1 MDPNELLPAAR
12 EQFQAAFLQA
22 VKDSLPTLQENI
34 FKLAEAARSSSE
46 QASLLHAY
54 TISRK
59 ADALLVQLESCLDAL
74 LTRSFQTTYNTF
86 RPSSLLRM
94 DSSGLSL
101 IDSSVLENE
110 LLLNE
115 NTASFRTE
123 AEDQIRDLNIRIALI
138 FGQETI
144 KERENPFR
152 PYILTRCIANALDE
166 LKLQPELSRI
176 MHEQLAFVLRRY
188 IQGIYEKINQLLAAH
203 GIAAELQFKI
213 KKTGSAQSAPPFAGG
228 NTATNASEQISES
241 YGEEQY
247 SSQYAGTQTA
257 YHSNTPGRNAMQ
269 GMGGMNAT
277 SAMTGYPEGLM
288 PSIPDLPA
296 PGRLEQ
302 LLARVRGV
310 AASGA
315 SQDNSGNGSISNPA
329 LTHTAM
335 NMAAALAQ
343 AAMGQIGTRS
353 TGPLDTARA
362 GKSANMNPGWLGKQG
377 SIGKAIR
384 QLFAPANNNPVLT
397 DGAPTAD
404 AQPFNSASH
413 DGMHLQE
420 AVSGPASYQGKEFS
434 AASPAPSADPA
445 VSEQVWQEN
454 LAPPPASGIVQS
466 VHYLQKAFQ
475 TPVEHM
481 FNQYGE
487 IRNLILEQRSSLN
500 EMTQDVDEQMT
511 IDVVAMLFE
520 FILSD
525 HTVPAEIRAQL
536 GRLQFLVLKVALRD
550 PSLLTQKG
558 HPARMLINRVGSIS
572 LGLKQI
578 DPTGADIADEICR
591 IVETLLD
598 DDSES
603 ALLFTRMLDELD
615 AFIAKKLRES
625 DEHVAITVNTVEDVQ
640 HRALRLLHISAQL
653 HEVLHVLN
661 MDAYLEQFL
670 ETSWVQAIEFAER
683 ADEKRGLRYRLTV
696 ADLLWSIL
704 PKLEQEDKTQLFA
717 LLPLILNTIREGLGS
732 IAFAPAE
739 QQQLMDWLVDAHTR
753 ALRAAP
759 GPDNERL
766 YTLPALHELFSGFAY
781 QTAAMKVIDPELAAS
796 ETQKILEQAI
806 QELDIQVQLLDKEVD
821 PELLAA
827 LPETDNALNE
837 EAIRERLRSGIS
849 LEVNLGIKPTS
860 GKLNW
865 VDPEQNH
872 LVLSLTGT
880 PEPSVVSVRMFR
892 RMIAHGRVRFLEAE
906 PLFERAVQALLTNAD
921 MLDAPVAL

>member
-22 VKDSLPTLQENI
+22 VKDCLPTLQENI

-46 QASLLHAY
+46 QANLLHAY

-59 ADALLVQLESCLDAL
+59 ADALLAQLESCLDAL

-86 RPSSLLRM
+86 RPSSLLSIE
-94 DSSGLSL
+94 SSGLSL
-101 IDSSVLENE
+101 LDSSVLENE
-110 LLLNE
+110 LMLNE
-115 NTASFRTE
+115 TTANFRTE

-152 PYILTRCIANALDE
+152 PYILTRCIANALNE
-166 LKLQPELSRI
+166 LKLQPDLSRI
-176 MHEQLAFVLRRY
+176 MHEQLAYVLRRY
-188 IQGIYEKINQLLAAH
+188 IQGIYEKINQMLATH

-213 KKTGSAQSAPPFAGG
+213 RKTGAPQPAPVFPGTNTINSPAAPYSSGQGNEQFSAQYAA
-228 NTATNASEQISES
+228 
-241 YGEEQY
+241 
-247 SSQYAGTQTA
+247 QYAGIQA
-257 YHSNTPGRNAMQ
+257 AHHSHTESMSAIHGQAEDFRPPAM
-269 GMGGMNAT
+269 
-277 SAMTGYPEGLM
+277 
-288 PSIPDLPA
+288 DLPA

-302 LLARVRGV
+302 LLAKVRGV

-315 SQDNSGNGSISNPA
+315 PQTQSLNNNLYNSATTP
-329 LTHTAM
+329 TAM
-335 NMAAALAQ
+335 NTTASLAQ
-343 AAMGQIGTRS
+343 AAMGQMPAKS
-353 TGPLDTARA
+353 TA
-362 GKSANMNPGWLGKQG
+362 SMNPGWLSKQG

-384 QLFAPANNNPVLT
+384 QLFAPAPPHP
-397 DGAPTAD
+397 AQAD
-404 AQPFNSASH
+404 AVQTPDALQFHSASH
-413 DGMHLQE
+413 PADGAELLP
-420 AVSGPASYQGKEFS
+420 AGSGMANYPDGEFS
-434 AASPAPSADPA
+434 AAAPTSSAEA
-445 VSEQVWQEN
+445 TTSQASWQEN
-454 LAPPPASGIVQS
+454 LPPAPVSGIVQS
-466 VHYLQKAFQ
+466 VYYLQKAFQ

-625 DEHVAITVNTVEDVQ
+625 DEHIAITVNTVEDVQ

-653 HEVLHVLN
+653 HEALHALN

-683 ADEKRGLRYRLTV
+683 NDEKRGIRYRLTV
-696 ADLLWSIL
+696 PDLLWSIL

-717 LLPLILNTIREGLGS
+717 LLPLILNTLREGLGH

-739 QQQLMDWLVDAHTR
+739 LQQLMDWLVDAHTR

-766 YTLPALHELFSGFAY
+766 YTLPALHELFSGFTC
-781 QTAAMKVIDPELAAS
+781 QTEASKHIDAELAAS

-806 QELDIQVQLLDKEVD
+806 QDLDIQVQLLDKEVD
-821 PELLAA
+821 TALLAS
-827 LPETDNALNE
+827 LPEADSVLNNDT
-837 EAIRERLRSGIS
+837 IRERLRCGVS

-872 LVLSLTGT
+872 LVLSLAGT

-921 MLDAPVAL
+921 MLDTPVA

>member
-12 EQFQAAFLQA
+12 QQFQAAFLQA

-46 QASLLHAY
+46 QANLLHAY

-59 ADALLVQLESCLDAL
+59 ADALLAQLENSLDAL

-94 DSSGLSL
+94 ESSGLSL
-101 IDSSVLENE
+101 LDSSVLENE
-110 LLLNE
+110 LMLNE
-115 NTASFRTE
+115 TTASFRTE

-166 LKLQPELSRI
+166 LKLQPDLSRI
-176 MHEQLAFVLRRY
+176 MHEQLAYVLRRY
-188 IQGIYEKINQLLAAH
+188 IQDIYEKINQMLAAH

-213 KKTGSAQSAPPFAGG
+213 RKTGAAQAVPAFVGNNAINSSAEAYSAA
-228 NTATNASEQISES
+228 Q
-241 YGEEQY
+241 GEEQY
-247 SSQYAGTQTA
+247 PAPYAAAQALHHGHAAGT
-257 YHSNTPGRNAMQ
+257 NPMQ
-269 GMGGMNAT
+269 ATNGM
-277 SAMTGYPEGLM
+277 SAMHGQPGGFM
-288 PSIPDLPA
+288 PSMPDLPA

-302 LLARVRGV
+302 LLAKVRGV

-315 SQDNSGNGSISNPA
+315 APANSTNNNLYNTAVMPA
-329 LTHTAM
+329 AM
-335 NMAAALAQ
+335 NMTAALAQ
-343 AAMGQIGTRS
+343 AATGQTSTASAASTNAAHTGRS
-353 TGPLDTARA
+353 A
-362 GKSANMNPGWLGKQG
+362 SMNPGWLGKQG

-384 QLFAPANNNPVLT
+384 QLFAPAHSNPLQAN
-397 DGAPTAD
+397 GAPAAG
-404 AQPFNSASH
+404 AQQFHSTSDTE
-413 DGMHLQE
+413 DGGPLPQ
-420 AVSGPASYQGKEFS
+420 AVSGQANHQADEFTPAAPGTST
-434 AASPAPSADPA
+434 AASQAA
-445 VSEQVWQEN
+445 WQEN
-454 LAPPPASGIVQS
+454 LAPAPVSGIVQS

-578 DPTGADIADEICR
+578 DPTGADIAEEICR

-603 ALLFTRMLDELD
+603 ALLFSRMLDELD

-625 DEHVAITVNTVEDVQ
+625 DEHIAITVNTIEDVQ
-640 HRALRLLHISAQL
+640 HRTLRLLHISAQL

-661 MDAYLEQFL
+661 MDAYLGQFL

-696 ADLLWSIL
+696 PDLLWSIL

-717 LLPLILNTIREGLGS
+717 LLPLILNTLREGLGN
-732 IAFAPAE
+732 IAFAPKE

-781 QTAAMKVIDPELAAS
+781 QTATMKHIDAELAAS

-806 QELDIQVQLLDKEVD
+806 QDLDIQVQLLDQEVD
-821 PELLAA
+821 PALLAS
-827 LPETDNALNE
+827 LPETDSALNDDV
-837 EAIRERLRSGIS
+837 ILERLRCGVS

-921 MLDAPVAL
+921 MLDAPVA